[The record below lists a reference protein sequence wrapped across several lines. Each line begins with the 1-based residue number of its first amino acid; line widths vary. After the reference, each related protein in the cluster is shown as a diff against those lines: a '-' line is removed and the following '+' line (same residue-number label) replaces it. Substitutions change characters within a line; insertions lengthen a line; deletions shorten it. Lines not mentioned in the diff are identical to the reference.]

1 MEKMMMTMSTTLIT
15 SRDPKGQQATSIFEA
30 AYNKAK
36 LDDTRAQR
44 LNENGDDLKAGISK
58 LIAELSVSDRYANEE
73 ASSSYTYPEE
83 YSRRPIEEQIER
95 IAKLFDLD
103 PHSAYAFATPLPQ
116 LPEGAEGWFAIPS
129 VVAVAKKHFPKVT
142 DSAEQYY
149 QVQNLILRMI
159 ADSRRFDNYREGE
172 ITAQSLR
179 MHARTAHALDLIA
192 EVHKGD
198 ILIIAAQLGLRHR
211 GRSVRRARE
220 VFVANEFG
228 LDGIIVG
235 SIALT
240 HPERF
245 VRWEEL
251 DTDCAGAEFK
261 PSDEHEFSRAPIFYF
276 YGGGLGFGADRV
288 DDAHDFYGSA
298 SGFLPE

>member
-1 MEKMMMTMSTTLIT
+1 MTMSTTLIT

-44 LNENGDDLKAGISK
+44 LNENGDELKVGISK
-58 LIAELSVSDRYANEE
+58 LIAELSISDRYADEE
-73 ASSSYTYPEE
+73 VSSSYTYPKE

-95 IAKLFDLD
+95 IAKLFDLNPQD
-103 PHSAYAFATPLPQ
+103 AYAFAKSLPE

-129 VVAVAKKHFPKVT
+129 IAAVAKKHFPKVT
-142 DSAEQYY
+142 DPAEQYCR
-149 QVQNLILRMI
+149 VQNLILEMI
-159 ADSRRFDNYREGE
+159 GKSRRFHNYREGE
-172 ITAQSLR
+172 INSQSLR
-179 MHARTAHALDLIA
+179 MHTRTAHALDLVK
-192 EVHKGD
+192 ETQKGD
-198 ILIIAAQLGLRHR
+198 ILIIAAQLGMRHR

-228 LDGIIVG
+228 LDGVIVG

-245 VRWEEL
+245 VRFEEL
-251 DTDCAGAEFK
+251 DIDCPG
-261 PSDEHEFSRAPIFYF
+261 SSGHGFSHAPIFF
-276 YGGGLGFGADRV
+276 HDDELKFAARRV
-288 DDAHDFYGSA
+288 DGARVRYGSA
-298 SGFLPE
+298 SGFLPQ

>member
-1 MEKMMMTMSTTLIT
+1 MMMTMSTTLIT

-30 AYNKAK
+30 AYNKAR

-44 LNENGDDLKAGISK
+44 LNENGDELKVGISR
-58 LIAELSVSDRYANEE
+58 LIAELSVSDRYADEE
-73 ASSSYTYPEE
+73 VRSNYTYPKE
-83 YSRRPIEEQIER
+83 YSRLPVEEQVER
-95 IAKLFDLD
+95 IAKLFDLNPQD
-103 PHSAYAFATPLPQ
+103 AYAYAKLLPQ

-129 VVAVAKKHFPKVT
+129 VEAVAKKHFPKVT
-142 DSAEQYY
+142 DPAEQYCC
-149 QVQNLILRMI
+149 VQNMILKMI
-159 ADSRRFDNYREGE
+159 AESRRFYNYREGE
-172 ITAQSLR
+172 ISPQSLR
-179 MHARTAHALDLIA
+179 MHARLAQALDT
-192 EVHKGD
+192 VKKTQKGD

-228 LDGIIVG
+228 LDGVIVG

-240 HPERF
+240 HPARF

-261 PSDEHEFSRAPIFYF
+261 PGDESEFSVAPIFCF
-276 YGGGLGFGADRV
+276 VGDEL
-288 DDAHDFYGSA
+288 
-298 SGFLPE
+298 